1 MAIAVATTRQNLAD
15 RYGTLGNYIG
25 LATAN
30 PGTTSTPA
38 NEVTGG
44 TPAYARKATTWSSAT
59 GGVINGSAVTIDVP
73 TGTVTHIINASAV
86 SGANM
91 IDAADV
97 TDVVMSAQGQV
108 VVTPSFT
115 IT

>member
-25 LATAN
+25 LAT
-30 PGTTSTPA
+30 A